1 MQVKIKLLN
10 DKAQLPKYAHGPQED
25 AGMDLHATEDV
36 YLKPG
41 QTQLVGTGLS
51 LELPPGFEAQIRSR
65 SGLAAKHGVCV
76 LNSPGTI
83 DPAYRGEIKVILHN
97 AGERSIGFFTGDR
110 IAQMVIAKYEAV
122 EFEVTEQLSDTA
134 RGENGGGSTGV

>member
-10 DKAQLPKYAHGPQED
+10 KKAKLPKYAHGSHED

-36 YLKPG
+36 DLFPG
-41 QTQLVGTGLS
+41 ETKLVGTGLS
-51 LELPPGFEAQIRSR
+51 IDLPPGFEAQIRSR
-65 SGLAAKHGVCV
+65 SGLAFKYGVCV

-97 AGERSIGFFTGDR
+97 AGNGHAKFSAGDR
-110 IAQMVIAKYEAV
+110 IAQMVVARYEMV
-122 EFEVTEQLSDTA
+122 EFDVTEQLSSTS
-134 RGENGGGSTGV
+134 RGQGGGGSTGV